1 MQAWPQIRSDAQGHV
16 YVIWFDTR
24 AGGGSIYFRA
34 SDDFGRTWRGERRLK
49 SNGGMWRAP
58 CS

>member
-34 SDDFGRTWRGERRLK
+34 SEDFGRT
-49 SNGGMWRAP
+49 
-58 CS
+58 